1 MSDQYHKLSP
11 VATPEEWKTYHDIRR
26 KILWEN
32 RGKLGEYQENHPD
45 EFHPQ
50 NHPMLLYYKGT
61 PVGVVRI
68 DLEPEKGHA
77 IMRKVAIVEDQQ
89 RLGHGRKLVELVEQF
104 ALENGCHFMV
114 VSSAEDAVVF
124 YEKCGYEARTPGS
137 RQIIK
142 VLK

>member
-1 MSDQYHKLSP
+1 MIDHYYNLSS

-50 NHPMLLYYKGT
+50 NHPMLLHYKGT
-61 PVGVVRI
+61 PIGVVRI
-68 DLEPEKGHA
+68 DLDPERGRA
-77 IMRKVAIVEDQQ
+77 FMRKVAIVDDQQ
-89 RLGHGRKLVELVEQF
+89 RMGHGRKLVELVEQF
-104 ALENGCHFMV
+104 ALKSGCHLMMV
-114 VSSAEDAVVF
+114 ASAEDALVF
-124 YEKCGYEARTPGS
+124 YEKCGYEAVATGS
-137 RQIIK
+137 RKMIK